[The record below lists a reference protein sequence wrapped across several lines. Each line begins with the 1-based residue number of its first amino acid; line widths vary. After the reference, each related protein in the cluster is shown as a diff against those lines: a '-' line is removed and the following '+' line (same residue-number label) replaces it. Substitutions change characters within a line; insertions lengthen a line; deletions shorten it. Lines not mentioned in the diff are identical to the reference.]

1 MYCRYY
7 SLINWNPNWSRTGV
21 SDYDKTRDINDL
33 MHTVRTACNI
43 DKCTND
49 SKNWI
54 ARQSAIYFPSDP
66 VLNTCEGRGYKL
78 KKSCGWYK
86 QMQVVAWMECF
97 DLSFYMMSMLVLY
110 YVLNYDSV
118 FMRILGR
125 CCIGSDMD
133 SSARGV
139 VIFVRHISMD
149 NVYLDGQ

>member
-1 MYCRYY
+1 
-7 SLINWNPNWSRTGV
+7 
-21 SDYDKTRDINDL
+21 
-33 MHTVRTACNI
+33 
-43 DKCTND
+43 
-49 SKNWI
+49 
-54 ARQSAIYFPSDP
+54 
-66 VLNTCEGRGYKL
+66 
-78 KKSCGWYK
+78 
-86 QMQVVAWMECF
+86 MECF